1 MTCLNCKSELDGH
14 DYISVCQA
22 LEAGKVLHIKEHEV
36 LDGSGKAVTMCAP
49 VECKGIVGSDD
60 RYVVLASLT
69 PMLLVAKHHN
79 FVVFNL
85 VPFLPASRLTAIIL
99 LV

>member
-1 MTCLNCKSELDGH
+1 MSELDGH
-14 DYISVCQA
+14 DYFSVCQA

-60 RYVVLASLT
+60 RYVVLYLMT
-69 PMLLVAKHHN
+69 PMLLVAN
-79 FVVFNL
+79 
-85 VPFLPASRLTAIIL
+85 VPCCLQYCPVLASFEPKCYCRSSLRSTL
-99 LV
+99 